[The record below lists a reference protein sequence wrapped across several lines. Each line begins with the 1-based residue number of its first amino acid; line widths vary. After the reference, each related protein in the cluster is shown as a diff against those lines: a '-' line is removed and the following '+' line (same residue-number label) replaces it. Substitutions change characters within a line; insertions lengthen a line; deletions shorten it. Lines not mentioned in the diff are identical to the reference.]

1 MNTTTHPPAGRGPG
15 SATTA
20 HRCPAGGCRQKIR
33 AGRLMCRPHW
43 YQVPKP
49 LRDAVWATWRSGAGT
64 GTPAHTA
71 AIGAAIAAL
80 QEEDR

>member
-1 MNTTTHPPAGRGPG
+1 
-15 SATTA
+15 
-20 HRCPAGGCRQKIR
+20 
-33 AGRLMCRPHW
+33 MCRPHW

-49 LRDAVWATWRSGAGT
+49 LRDAVWATWRSGAGA

-71 AIGAAIAAL
+71 AIRAAIAAL